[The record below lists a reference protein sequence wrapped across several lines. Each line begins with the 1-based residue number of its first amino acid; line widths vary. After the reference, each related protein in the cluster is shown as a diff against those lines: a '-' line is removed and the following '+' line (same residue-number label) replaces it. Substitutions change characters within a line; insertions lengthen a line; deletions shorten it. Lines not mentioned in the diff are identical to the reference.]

1 VFTLA
6 SDLIVSTAPAE
17 RAGAAAGISEMGA
30 ELGGALGIALL
41 GSFVTFIY
49 RGAVAGA
56 PAGDL
61 PPDALAAARDT
72 LGGARSAAE
81 ALPERLGAA
90 LVTLSR
96 SAFVDA
102 FQTTALACAAIAL
115 IAAAGTALILG
126 HDAREKEET
135 RHG

>member
-1 VFTLA
+1 
-6 SDLIVSTAPAE
+6 
-17 RAGAAAGISEMGA
+17 
-30 ELGGALGIALL
+30 
-41 GSFVTFIY
+41 
-49 RGAVAGA
+49 
-56 PAGDL
+56 
-61 PPDALAAARDT
+61 
-72 LGGARSAAE
+72 
-81 ALPERLGAA
+81 LPERLGAA